1 MKLGAG
7 PAAFSAT
14 LTGPDVVGLNSDQS
28 ITATA
33 TDANGST
40 SEFSAV
46 RLGHHRRDA
55 RRPAPHLRR
64 AGSPGGSSERP
75 AQLGAARPARRVRV
89 LADPEQ
95 PIPNSAVGAA
105 PIPNSPI
112 PNSPIPN
119 SPIPNSP
126 IPNSPIPNSGLD
138 GIPSALLDSVLLSS
152 IPVDWNAIFV
162 APDPNANVPV
172 TSLTLLD
179 LYRDSAALTR
189 FNALTLGQLQLQNTL
204 LRGARFVSFLFGAT
218 KLQWIPPYT
227 RQAGVAPSASRPPA
241 PSST

>member
-1 MKLGAG
+1 MPAGAANVPLSSVPPALLGAY
-7 PAAFSAT
+7 AFS
-14 LTGPDVVGLNSDQS
+14 PIPNS
-28 ITATA
+28 
-33 TDANGST
+33 
-40 SEFSAV
+40 
-46 RLGHHRRDA
+46 
-55 RRPAPHLRR
+55 
-64 AGSPGGSSERP
+64 
-75 AQLGAARPARRVRV
+75 
-89 LADPEQ
+89 

-138 GIPSALLDSVLLSS
+138 GIPTALLDSVLLSS

-189 FNALTLGQLQLQNTL
+189 FNTLTLGQLQLQNTL

-227 RQAGVAPSASRPPA
+227 QARLVRGRRQACDSA